1 MCSFP
6 RADGNYIPPYG
17 FSSFSPDDYVFNSE
31 PFESTSPINDTLIED
46 NVSSNTSFPLIST
59 SSIVDNSFLV
69 SFEKFHV
76 TKVKESGFKTIYDFK
91 SFFFKIIYQLPDTN
105 EIHLKM
111 HTNVNYPN
119 SLPFHELGITYSST
133 YHARDAKLILQLV
146 AKRSISERLDEFK
159 KKAYDFESVRA
170 AKNGISVKKLRLCD
184 IQKQS
189 LTDINDA
196 FHEHMSEFRKCA
208 RRTTAPLH
216 PKWLV
221 EEMKEFMDRF
231 PIACQH
237 MKADLL
243 QDSYNVDFSTT
254 SDDAKEI
261 KTRHNKRTVTNNYNL
276 DFSYSK
282 PDEKRQRHHDKRIF
296 DPHNAFKY
304 F

>member
-46 NVSSNTSFPLIST
+46 NVSLNTSFPLIST

-76 TKVKESGFKTIYDFK
+76 TKVKESEQQQQRFERSCKRIFAK
-91 SFFFKIIYQLPDTN
+91 SKPKAGQTHKLADKLAISKQYHCTKRGRLP
-105 EIHLKM
+105 IF
-111 HTNVNYPN
+111 N
-119 SLPFHELGITYSST
+119 SLLYATCATTCASLPKN
-133 YHARDAKLILQLV
+133 YHKGKSLVVVPPELILDTTPLRHHTRIKDKVPQV

-170 AKNGISVKKLRLCD
+170 AKNGPSVKKLRLRD

-196 FHEHMSEFRKCA
+196 FHEHMSEFRKRA

-216 PKWLV
+216 PK
-221 EEMKEFMDRF
+221 
-231 PIACQH
+231 
-237 MKADLL
+237 
-243 QDSYNVDFSTT
+243 
-254 SDDAKEI
+254 
-261 KTRHNKRTVTNNYNL
+261 
-276 DFSYSK
+276 
-282 PDEKRQRHHDKRIF
+282 
-296 DPHNAFKY
+296 
-304 F
+304 